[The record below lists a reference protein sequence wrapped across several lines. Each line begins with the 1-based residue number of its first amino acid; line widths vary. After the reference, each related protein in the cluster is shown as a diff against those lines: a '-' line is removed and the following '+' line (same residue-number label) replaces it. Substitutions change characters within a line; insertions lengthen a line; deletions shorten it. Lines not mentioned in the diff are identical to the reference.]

1 MISRAIHPADRVL
14 TGADR
19 GLVATDWPA
28 AYAALREDPGEVE
41 TGAVSDASAE
51 VPNLPTA

>member
-1 MISRAIHPADRVL
+1 VISRAIYPADRVL

-19 GLVATDWPA
+19 GLVATDWQA

-41 TGAVSDASAE
+41 TGAVLDASAE
-51 VPNLPTA
+51 APNLPPA